1 MKVVCIEGSVNLE
14 SSKIPTLV
22 KGNIYHVVEER
33 SVCDYVS
40 PVNARRAINGIYY
53 NLIETGYWYHSS
65 LFVKINDTEID
76 EMELVNR
83 NELVNR

>member
-1 MKVVCIEGSVNLE
+1 MKVVCIEGNANLE
-14 SSKIPTLV
+14 SSKMPILV
-22 KGNIYHVVEER
+22 KGDVYHVVEKR

-40 PVNARRAINGIYY
+40 AINGRKAANGIYY

-76 EMELVNR
+76 EMELVNK
-83 NELVNR
+83 NELVNS